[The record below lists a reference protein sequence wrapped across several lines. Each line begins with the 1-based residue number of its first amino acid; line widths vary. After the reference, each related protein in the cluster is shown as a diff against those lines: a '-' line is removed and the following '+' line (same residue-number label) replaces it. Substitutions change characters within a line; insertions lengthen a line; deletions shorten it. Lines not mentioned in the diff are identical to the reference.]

1 MEFFVIGINHHK
13 TPIEIRERLS
23 FRDTDI
29 IEFTEKFAFTKNSE
43 IVILSTCNRSEI
55 YIYSD
60 NITKDELW
68 NYIEKYFK
76 TKIDEEYRFYKMGTE
91 ALRHLFYVA
100 IGLDSMVVGED
111 QIQGQVINAYETAKQ
126 LGGAKKYLNKVMR
139 EVISFSK
146 YVKTTS
152 HASDM
157 PSSTAYLGIRMIED
171 KIQLLNKKALII
183 GIGQMGML
191 AYKYLAERSADI
203 SIANRTYENSL
214 KFKGENEDINIILYS
229 DVNKYIRECEVVVVA
244 TASPHTILEEGDFIH
259 SSKKTY
265 VLDLSVP
272 RGVDKNAG
280 ELPNIE
286 LYDIDSINMVAN
298 ENLKEKEKILKA
310 YAPEIEDKIEEI
322 LTWEENTRMDPVF
335 NSAQNYIERLA
346 NDTVSYIKAKTNLSS
361 HELRKVEKIVRYS
374 INKAS
379 REPLIYAKEME
390 PSKMKDDVIKFFEEI
405 YNED

>member
-191 AYKYLAERSADI
+191 AYKYLAERGADI
-203 SIANRTYENSL
+203 SIANRTYENSI

-244 TASPHTILEEGDFIH
+244 TASPHTILDEGDFIH

-272 RGVDKNAG
+272 RGVDENAG
-280 ELPNIE
+280 DLPNVE
-286 LYDIDSINMVAN
+286 LYDIDSINMVAK

-346 NDTVSYIKAKTNLSS
+346 NDTVSYIKAKTNISS